1 MPPESVTRQ
10 VTAVFSLLNSLR
22 VLHRRTLGWASTIF
36 FRMTEYTPRNGQ
48 EPNSLSA
55 NARMVLPHYSSNGGA
70 SYIYGNG
77 HVPYTAINAV
87 YPPYTTT
94 YSPNNNIT
102 HFTPESSRMAIQYQQ
117 NSINLAVSL
126 SQRSTV
132 AQPQCLASQ
141 SSMQQYSYANRP
153 ALLRDSYSLIHTE
166 DQDSAN
172 RESMLSE
179 PISPVLEG
187 YPDVKEF
194 DVLVV
199 R

>member
-1 MPPESVTRQ
+1 
-10 VTAVFSLLNSLR
+10 
-22 VLHRRTLGWASTIF
+22 
-36 FRMTEYTPRNGQ
+36 MTEYAPRNGQ
-48 EPNSLSA
+48 EPNSLLA
-55 NARMVLPHYSSNGGA
+55 NAHMVLPHYSSNGGA
-70 SYIYGNG
+70 SYVYNNG

-87 YPPYTTT
+87 YPTYTTA

-102 HFTPESSRMAIQYQQ
+102 HFTPEGSQMAIQYQQ

-132 AQPQCLASQ
+132 AQPQYLASQ
-141 SSMQQYSYANRP
+141 SSMQQYTYANRA
-153 ALLRDSYSLIHTE
+153 ALSRNSYSLIDTE
-166 DQDSAN
+166 DQDSVN

-187 YPDVKEF
+187 YPDANEF
-194 DVLVV
+194 DVLMA

>member
-1 MPPESVTRQ
+1 LQ
-10 VTAVFSLLNSLR
+10 FST
-22 VLHRRTLGWASTIF
+22 VAHLGKPSTIF
-36 FRMTEYTPRNGQ
+36 FKMTEYTPRNRQ
-48 EPNSLSA
+48 ELNSLLA
-55 NARMVLPHYSSNGGA
+55 NAHMVLPHYSNNGGA

-87 YPPYTTT
+87 YPTYTTT

-102 HFTPESSRMAIQYQQ
+102 HFTPESSQMAVQYQQ
-117 NSINLAVSL
+117 NPTHVATSL
-126 SQRSTV
+126 SPRSTV
-132 AQPQCLASQ
+132 AQAQYLAPQ
-141 SSMQQYSYANRP
+141 SSMPQYSYANR
-153 ALLRDSYSLIHTE
+153 AVLSRDSYSLIDTE

-187 YPDVKEF
+187 YPDVHEF
-194 DVLVV
+194 DVLMA